1 MPVPFVAPRME
12 KTHHGAGRGID
23 SAEIGPL
30 VEITA
35 MAGQS
40 EIIDLIGATVLARN
54 HMFNVMHEFT
64 VVLVKPAVLAN
75 LTGPITNELPGS
87 GIHR

>member
-1 MPVPFVAPRME
+1 
-12 KTHHGAGRGID
+12 
-23 SAEIGPL
+23 
-30 VEITA
+30 